1 MGVLG
6 MFTGGDRDFPFS
18 IRSQK
23 GQAVIELV
31 LVLPILL
38 LLIIGAIEY
47 GRLISAKIVVTN
59 AAREGAYYFS
69 MNSTTNNGTTVNI
82 TGAQTAASNETI
94 SSGISLSTTVN
105 CCDAGNSCGTTLTY
119 CKIGNNVIVSS
130 QATVHNVYLITLTG
144 KVLGIKGQNN
154 SVTLSSSATMVIQQ

>member
-6 MFTGGDRDFPFS
+6 MFTGGDKGFPFS
-18 IRSQK
+18 SKYQR

-38 LLIIGAIEY
+38 LLIVGAIEY
-47 GRLISAKIVVTN
+47 GRLISAKIVITN

-69 MNSTTNNGTTVNI
+69 MNSTINNGTTVN
-82 TGAQTAASNETI
+82 TAGAQTAASNEAN
-94 SSGISLSTTVN
+94 SSGMTLSTTVN
-105 CCDAGNSCGTTLTY
+105 CCDTSNNCGTSLTN

-130 QATVHNVYLITLTG
+130 QGIVQNVYLITLTG
-144 KVLGIKGQNN
+144 KILGIKGQKN